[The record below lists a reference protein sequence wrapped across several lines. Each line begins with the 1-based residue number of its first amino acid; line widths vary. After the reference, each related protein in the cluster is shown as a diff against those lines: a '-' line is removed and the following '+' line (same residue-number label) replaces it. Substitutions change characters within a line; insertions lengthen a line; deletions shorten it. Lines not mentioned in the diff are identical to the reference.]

1 MVISL
6 EDAVAILNK
15 WKDESAD
22 ILVAAESPFRQT
34 LRGIDGQVVR
44 WAMRQRVK
52 VSQVSFSGESGSAKR
67 AIVDFEGPAGNLC
80 LLLYDCFIIYGDPR
94 EAAPEA
100 REEAEATTVSALC
113 IFLPDEEGFYFYELR
128 EGRR

>member
-6 EDAVAILNK
+6 DEAVAILNK

-34 LRGIDGQVVR
+34 LRGIDGQGVR

-52 VSQVSFSGESGSAKR
+52 VSQVSFSEESRPIRR
-67 AIVDFEGPAGNLC
+67 AIIDFEGPAGNLSM
-80 LLLYDCFIIYGDPR
+80 LLTECIIIYGDPR
-94 EAAPEA
+94 EAAPGA

-113 IFLPDEEGFYFYELR
+113 IYLPGEEGFHFYELR
-128 EGRR
+128 EAI

>member
-6 EDAVAILNK
+6 DEAVAILNK

-34 LRGIDGQVVR
+34 LRGIEGQGVR

-52 VSQVSFSGESGSAKR
+52 VSQVSFSAEIRPIRR
-67 AIVDFEGPAGNLC
+67 AIIDFEGPAGSLSM
-80 LLLYDCFIIYGDPR
+80 LLTECFIIYGDPR
-94 EAAPEA
+94 EAPSEERA
-100 REEAEATTVSALC
+100 EAEATTVSALC
-113 IFLPDEEGFYFYELR
+113 IFLPEEEGFHFYELR
-128 EGRR
+128 EG

>member
-6 EDAVAILNK
+6 EEAVGILNK

-22 ILVAAESPFRQT
+22 ILVVAESPFRQT
-34 LRGIDGQVVR
+34 LRGIDGQGVR

-52 VSQVSFSGESGSAKR
+52 VSQVSFSTESRPIRR
-67 AIVDFEGPAGNLC
+67 AVIDFEGPAGSLC
-80 LLLYDCFIIYGDPR
+80 MLLTECFIIYGDPR
-94 EAAPEA
+94 EAVPQD

-113 IFLPDEEGFYFYELR
+113 IFLREEEGFHFYELR
-128 EGRR
+128 EL

>member
-6 EDAVAILNK
+6 EEAVAMFNK

-34 LRGIDGQVVR
+34 LRGIDGQGIR

-52 VSQVSFSGESGSAKR
+52 VSQVSFPAENRPIRR
-67 AIVDFEGPAGNLC
+67 AIIDFEGPAGNLC
-80 LLLYDCFIIYGDPR
+80 ILLTECFIIYGDPR
-94 EAAPEA
+94 EAAPED
-100 REEAEATTVSALC
+100 REEAEATSVSALC
-113 IFLPDEEGFYFYELR
+113 IFLPEEEGFHFYELR
-128 EGRR
+128 ER